1 MIWYGR
7 VWYGMVWMDGSWL
20 VMFRSWERYQKCLDP
35 TERTIPISTQMN
47 ARIDIAKQRLKKKS
61 NYG

>member
-1 MIWYGR
+1 
-7 VWYGMVWMDGSWL
+7 MVWMDGSWL

-35 TERTIPISTQMN
+35 TERTIPISNQIN

>member
-1 MIWYGR
+1 M
-7 VWYGMVWMDGSWL
+7 VWYGWIMIGNVQIL
-20 VMFRSWERYQKCLDP
+20 ERYQKCLDP
-35 TERTIPISTQMN
+35 TERTIPITNQIN